1 MTVMPRE
8 FGGVRRDDGAVA
20 VAVAVADADVDVVD
34 LATSPLVEPN
44 GVDGRGA
51 GDDDASGS
59 ESDIPPLR
67 ERLGLVGAGTS
78 PAPRANEPA
87 KASSSRR
94 WTEDER
100 EDALTSWIIANE
112 DVYER
117 VLLMESIDVDDA
129 LVRARESG
137 IRCSRADFVA
147 YLEAEGVCFSQ
158 TKKRARRAANAR
170 EAR

>member
-1 MTVMPRE
+1 MPRE
-8 FGGVRRDDGAVA
+8 FGGVRRDDDAVA
-20 VAVAVADADVDVVD
+20 VADVDVVD

-44 GVDGRGA
+44 GDDGRGA

-59 ESDIPPLR
+59 GSELDIPPLR

-78 PAPRANEPA
+78 SAPRANEPA

>member
-1 MTVMPRE
+1 MPRE
-8 FGGVRRDDGAVA
+8 FGGVRRDDDAVA
-20 VAVAVADADVDVVD
+20 VADVDVVD

-44 GVDGRGA
+44 GDDGRGA
-51 GDDDASGS
+51 GDDDASGSYS

-67 ERLGLVGAGTS
+67 ERLGLVGAGTPS
-78 PAPRANEPA
+78 APRANEPA

>member
-20 VAVAVADADVDVVD
+20 DVDVVD

-44 GVDGRGA
+44 GADGRGA
-51 GDDDASGS
+51 GDDDASGSGS

-78 PAPRANEPA
+78 SAPRANEPA